1 MKQEHWLKVLANER
15 IVICLDLIDK
25 FLNGD
30 TTFLK
35 NKVITKEEQIQLS
48 KIYGDLYNISLKI
61 CERMNV
67 EQWTIKRKQ
76 SGI

>member
-1 MKQEHWLKVLANER
+1 MKQEQWLKILANER

-30 TTFLK
+30 TTFIK
-35 NKVITKEEQIQLS
+35 NNVITRKEQIQLS
-48 KIYGDLYNISLKI
+48 KIYGDLYKISLNI

-67 EQWTIKRKQ
+67 EQ
-76 SGI
+76 